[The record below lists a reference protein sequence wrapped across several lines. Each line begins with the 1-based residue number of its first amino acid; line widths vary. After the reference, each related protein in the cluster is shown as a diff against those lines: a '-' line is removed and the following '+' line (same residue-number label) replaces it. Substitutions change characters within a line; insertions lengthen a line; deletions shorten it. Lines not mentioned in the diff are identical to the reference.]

1 MYSLDCTHNR
11 PCMGGG
17 GLSNAKLINC
27 DNQGET
33 ASFDLTAHGSS
44 LLHIGFV
51 FLVQGIYWRR
61 PLLYLLSSYPIP
73 TTPPPFHTETITPVL
88 FATLCAVKVS
98 IQ

>member
-11 PCMGGG
+11 PCMGGGGRMGG

-33 ASFDLTAHGSS
+33 ASFDLTAHGYY

-51 FLVQGIYWRR
+51 FLVEGIYCIGGGPCFICCR
-61 PLLYLLSSYPIP
+61 LI
-73 TTPPPFHTETITPVL
+73 
-88 FATLCAVKVS
+88 
-98 IQ
+98 